1 MKAASYGTFSHNFC
15 FILKNIR
22 LVSNFFKCGVVHN
35 FLTKQWWKAHKGG
48 ARYHWK
54 RGARG
59 DCLVILP
66 YYSSLSLQSLLL
78 AKRMWLK
85 WNYIWNF
92 SMRASNSADK
102 LLYFQEGR
110 NLYKLSTCSA
120 KVSLI
125 AAEQGQ

>member
-1 MKAASYGTFSHNFC
+1 LFQTSLNVEWYIT
-15 FILKNIR
+15 
-22 LVSNFFKCGVVHN
+22 

-85 WNYIWNF
+85 
-92 SMRASNSADK
+92 
-102 LLYFQEGR
+102 
-110 NLYKLSTCSA
+110 
-120 KVSLI
+120 
-125 AAEQGQ
+125 